1 MSALQRSDALAV
13 RLQPAWDFTA
23 SWPAQHYGIAV
34 IHDNELATHGDTHHV
49 FHLASV
55 TKLLTAWAVHVAC
68 EEGSVRLDDHVGQ
81 AGCTVEHLLAHAG
94 GYSFDGDQ
102 PIASPESRR
111 IYSNTGYELLSRH
124 VEQHTGIDFAT
135 YMYEAICE
143 PLGMTSTT
151 LRGSAA
157 KDGWSNID
165 DLIKFVAELCRPRL
179 ISRDTY
185 IRAVTPA
192 FPELAGIVPG
202 FGKSDPSLWGLG
214 PEIKGLKDPH
224 WTAPQG
230 ATSTFGHFGSVGT
243 FAWVDPVANVAVAL
257 LSNTPF
263 DDWGPQHW
271 APFNQCVLDCC
282 A

>member
-1 MSALQRSDALAV
+1 MQHSDALAT
-13 RLQPAWDFTA
+13 RLQPSWTLTT
-23 SWPAQHYGIAV
+23 SWPTKQFGIAV
-34 IHDNELATHGDTHHV
+34 LHDDELATFGDTHHV

-55 TKLLTAWAVHVAC
+55 TKLLSAWAVHIAC
-68 EEGSVRLDDHVGQ
+68 EEGSVHLDDHVGQ
-81 AGCTVEHLLAHAG
+81 VGCTVEHLLAHAG

-102 PIASPESRR
+102 PIASPATRR
-111 IYSNTGYELLSRH
+111 IYSNTGYELLSQH
-124 VEQHTGIDFAT
+124 MEQQTGIDFAT
-135 YMYEAICE
+135 YMHEAISE
-143 PLGMTSTT
+143 PLGMNSTT

-165 DLIKFVAELCRPRL
+165 DLIIFLSELRRPRL

-192 FPELAGIVPG
+192 YPELAGIVPG

-214 PEIKGLKDPH
+214 PEIKGLKHPH
-224 WTAPQG
+224 WTAPHG
-230 ATSTFGHFGSVGT
+230 ATSTFGHFGSAGT
-243 FAWVDPVANVAVAL
+243 FVWVDPVANVAVAM

-271 APFNQCVLDCC
+271 APFNQSVLDCC